1 MSKLSV
7 KMRSN
12 LKVDK
17 LTIFLG
23 IYALALIGVAYF
35 LPAVVSGVVC
45 LLLIVFSAVR
55 WGLVGGIASA
65 LWSTAVMVVSF
76 FSPQYS
82 TTLGLVTGS
91 LAYFVVGIGLGK
103 LIQGQQAAFKESE
116 GRYRLLFD
124 NMKSGVAVYQAV
136 NDGED
141 FIFKDFNQAA
151 EQMEG
156 ISKGELLGRM
166 VTEVF
171 PGVEEFGLLEVF
183 RRVWRTGKPEFHPAA
198 RPVQGCSPG
207 WLAGK
212 PRLQTSLRRN
222 RSRL

>member
-1 MSKLSV
+1 M
-7 KMRSN
+7 
-12 LKVDK
+12 
-17 LTIFLG
+17 
-23 IYALALIGVAYF
+23 
-35 LPAVVSGVVC
+35 
-45 LLLIVFSAVR
+45 
-55 WGLVGGIASA
+55 
-65 LWSTAVMVVSF
+65 
-76 FSPQYS
+76 
-82 TTLGLVTGS
+82 
-91 LAYFVVGIGLGK
+91 GK
-103 LIQGQQAAFKESE
+103 LIAVFQGQQAALKESE

-141 FIFKDFNQAA
+141 FIFNGFNRAA

-198 RPVQGCSPG
+198 RYKDARRDG
-207 WLAGK
+207 WRENYVYKLPSGEIVAVYDDVTERK
-212 PRLQTSLRRN
+212 KMEDELRRIN
-222 RSRL
+222 RTLEILSKGNEKVARAEDERSLLQEVCRLLVEEGGYRMAWVGFAEEEPAKMVRPVAQAGFEEGYLE